1 MKKIAVVGGGAA
13 GMMAALQISRM
24 PGGEDAEVTLFE
36 RNPRLGRKLGITG
49 KGRCNLTNE
58 CSFQDFLKNVP
69 TNPKF
74 LYSAISEFSPQD
86 TIALFEELGVPL
98 KTERGNRVFPV
109 SDKAA
114 DIVNAL
120 KSSLNCRIENRR
132 VSGITVK
139 DGHVSGL
146 AAGDRQYGFDRIILA
161 TGGLSYPLTGST
173 GDGFRMAK
181 ELGHSIT
188 ELVPSLVPMNISQKW
203 CRELQGL
210 SLKNTKITVLLA
222 QSGKVVY
229 TDFGEMMFTHFG
241 VTGPMILS
249 ASAMLSGMQKGK
261 YKLLIDLKPALD
273 EKKLDLRIV
282 SDFSKFSNRD
292 FENSLSELL
301 PSKLI
306 PVIVR
311 LSGIPQKKKANVITK
326 EERLR
331 LVRLLKGLELTIDG
345 FRPIDEAIVTKG
357 GIDVSQIN
365 PKTME
370 SKLVKGLFFAGE
382 MIDVDAYTGGFN
394 LQIAFA
400 TAFAAAK
407 GALI

>member
-311 LSGIPQKKKANVITK
+311 LSGIPQKKKVNVITK

-331 LVRLLKGLELTIDG
+331 LVRLLKNLELTIDG

-370 SKLVKGLFFAGE
+370 SKLVKSLFFAGE